1 MAKIHKLDQTIIN
14 QIAAGEVV
22 ERPASVVKE
31 LVENSI
37 DAGAKNIT
45 VRLQKGG
52 IDKIEVIDDGA
63 GMTVDDLDMAV
74 EPHATSKI
82 ENLEDIVNVDTLGF
96 RGEALSSISSV
107 SKVSITSKSDES
119 SESVG
124 YVIHVEGGH
133 KKQPTKTSRDIGT
146 TVSVENIFYNI
157 PARHKF
163 LKTERTE
170 YRKVLDIFQPITL
183 ANPNVHFVLE
193 HNGKEIYN
201 LPSIKDSDRGS
212 VHPQRVSQLIKD
224 TQFLPVFYD
233 GEGITVG
240 GYVAHPKHFAKRVSD
255 QYIFVNG
262 RSIWDNGIAKSV
274 TLGANRFIPEGN
286 RLPFVICINIQPKLV
301 DVNVHPRKLEVR
313 FANPYRVFSAVEDA
327 VRSAFSNISKNE
339 AVSEREAVFRLP
351 QEDDRQTPTKHMESR
366 ADLFRSGREL
376 DVDESLE
383 FSRMILQDSGGKPY
397 GNSNL
402 VVQQFLN
409 RYLVTEKEGDLWIV
423 DQHAAAE
430 RIRFEKL
437 LSEYDGKGVE
447 SQSLLVPQEL
457 KLSQSDKEFI
467 EENRRAFK
475 WLGFEFDE
483 DKRLKSLPN
492 ILSGSDPVSLVKE
505 ILESLKDVEDFD
517 SKDQILSGKYRDSVI
532 ATMACHSSIRANRKI
547 SGEESRRLVEDLL
560 ECENS
565 YSCPHGRPIVWKLS
579 PSEIDKHFN
588 RT

>member
-1 MAKIHKLDQTIIN
+1 
-14 QIAAGEVV
+14 
-22 ERPASVVKE
+22 
-31 LVENSI
+31 
-37 DAGAKNIT
+37 
-45 VRLQKGG
+45 
-52 IDKIEVIDDGA
+52 VIDDGL
-63 GMTVDDLDMAV
+63 GMTADDLDMAV

-119 SESVG
+119 GESVG
-124 YVIHVEGGH
+124 YVIYVEGGH

-183 ANPNVHFVLE
+183 ANPNIHFVLE

-240 GYVAHPKHFAKRVSD
+240 GYVAHPKHFSKKVSD

-262 RSIWDNGIAKSV
+262 RNIWDNGIAKSV
-274 TLGANRFIPEGN
+274 TLGASRFIPDGN

-327 VRSAFSNISKNE
+327 VRSAFSNLSKSE
-339 AVSEREAVFRLP
+339 AVSEREDVFRLP
-351 QEDDRQTPTKHMESR
+351 QEDDHQATTKNMENR
-366 ADLFRSGREL
+366 VDLFRSGREL

-397 GNSNL
+397 GDSNL

-409 RYLVTEKEGDLWIV
+409 RYLVTEKDGDLWIV

-437 LSEYDGKGVE
+437 LSEYEGKGVE

-467 EENRRAFK
+467 EENRKALK
-475 WLGFEFDE
+475 WLGFAFDE
-483 DKRLKSLPN
+483 DVKLKSLPN
-492 ILSGSDPVSLVKE
+492 ILSGSDPVSLVKG
-505 ILESLKDVEDFD
+505 ILESLKDVEEFD
-517 SKDQILSGKYRDSVI
+517 GKDQILSGEYRDSVI

-547 SGEESRRLVEDLL
+547 SSEESRRLIEDLL